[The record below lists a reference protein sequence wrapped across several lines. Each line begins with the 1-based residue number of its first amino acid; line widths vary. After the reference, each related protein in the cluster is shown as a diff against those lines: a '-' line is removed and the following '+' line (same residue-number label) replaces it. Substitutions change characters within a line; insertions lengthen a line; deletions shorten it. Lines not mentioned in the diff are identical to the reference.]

1 MNIQQM
7 KYVVAVDDHGSFG
20 AAAQASY
27 IGQSTLSTMI
37 ARLEDE
43 LELKIFDRKYK
54 PIKITNEGKVII
66 KQLRLVLDEMKNFND
81 VVGSLKGAEEGEIKI
96 GVIPTVAPYLMPHV
110 VNAITSSF
118 PKVLF
123 EISEMTTD
131 QIIEEIQHRRIDI
144 GILSTPLDHSDL
156 IEHHLYNEPFYL
168 FDAGATLKD
177 KLVNADTIDCRRL
190 WLMDEGHCLRNQVEN
205 ICELRKKSDVLRNIE
220 YKSGSIDTLMR
231 FVKANKGVTLLPYLA
246 TLDLSKADK
255 AFLKSFTEPSPAR
268 SVGIVVH
275 RHFVKHRFLK
285 LFAAEITRMIKPL
298 FKNVPKAQNIFTPV

>member
-66 KQLRLVLDEMKNFND
+66 KQLRLVLDEIKNFND

-110 VNAITSSF
+110 VNTITRSF

-131 QIIEEIQHRRIDI
+131 QILDEIQHRRLDI

-168 FDAGATLKD
+168 FDAGKSVTD
-177 KLVNADTIDCRRL
+177 KVVNADTIDCSRL

-246 TLDLSKADK
+246 TLDLAKADK
-255 AFLKSFTEPSPAR
+255 SFLKSFTAPAPAR
-268 SVGIVVH
+268 SIGIVVH
-275 RHFVKHRFLK
+275 RHFVKNKFLK
-285 LFAAEITRMIKPL
+285 SFASEIIKVVNPL
-298 FKNVPKAQNIFTPV
+298 FKNVTQTQNIFTPV